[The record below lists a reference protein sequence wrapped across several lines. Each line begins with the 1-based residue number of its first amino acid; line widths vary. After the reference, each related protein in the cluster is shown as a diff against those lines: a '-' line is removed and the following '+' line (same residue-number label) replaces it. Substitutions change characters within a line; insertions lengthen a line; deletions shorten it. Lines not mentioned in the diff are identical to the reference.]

1 MGQYCVTG
9 NPTKSVA
16 ARSSP
21 LLALYLLFMRP
32 FSVVL
37 VLFAAACAKP
47 KVKVPEFLVAQ
58 TADTVIV
65 PVVNLGDAVPRSDGR
80 WVVLATNENEILV
93 VDFTTRKS
101 MPFPGITKEEVPGP
115 TRLIGAGDTL
125 IVSDWNLRRITAW
138 VAGEKRLTAWPVP
151 EGLRGAFPSARDAAG
166 QWYFELP
173 PIGGPDGAG
182 QKDSA
187 AIVRANSELTK
198 FDTIARLA
206 PPEIALSGPNGSQW
220 VRLALGG
227 QDAWGV
233 YPDGELWLAR
243 VFQNQLLWRKPGADT
258 AVRSPL
264 LPDPVRFVQ
273 EMDRQIYLRRFP
285 EENRAELSKR
295 PFAGVKPPFE
305 RAFATP
311 DRRIWLFKSGVAL
324 DSVRAFQVVDATGLL
339 LVVRVPSR
347 GVALGVDGSHILM
360 AEEFPGGIRLLRYP
374 VPKEALAS
382 K

>member
-1 MGQYCVTG
+1 
-9 NPTKSVA
+9 
-16 ARSSP
+16 
-21 LLALYLLFMRP
+21 MRP
-32 FSVVL
+32 SSVVL
-37 VLFAAACAKP
+37 VLLAAACAKP
-47 KVKVPEFLVAQ
+47 TVQVPEILVAQ
-58 TADTVIV
+58 TGDTIIV
-65 PVVNLGDAVPRSDGR
+65 PVVNLTDAVPRSDGR
-80 WVVLATNENEILV
+80 WVVLATDENQVLV
-93 VDFTTRKS
+93 VDFTTRKTI
-101 MPFPGITKEEVPGP
+101 PFPGVTGEEVPGP

-138 VAGEKRLTAWPVP
+138 VAGQKRLAAWPVP
-151 EGLRGAFPSARDAAG
+151 EALRGAFPSARDAAG

-187 AIVRANSELTK
+187 AIVRANTELTK
-198 FDTIARLA
+198 FDTLARLA
-206 PPEIALSGPNGSQW
+206 PPEIALSGPTESQW
-220 VRLALGG
+220 MRRALGG

-243 VFQNQLLWRKPGADT
+243 VFQNQVLWRKPGADT

-264 LPDPVRFVQ
+264 LPDPVLFVE

-295 PFAGVKPPFE
+295 PFAGAKPPFE
-305 RAFATP
+305 RAFAAP

-324 DSVRAFQVVDATGLL
+324 DSVRSFQVVDSTGLL
-339 LVVRVPSR
+339 LVVRLPSR
-347 GVALGVDGSHILM
+347 GVALGLDGKHILM
-360 AEEFPGGIRLLRYP
+360 GEEFPGGIRLLRYP
-374 VPKEALAS
+374 VPQEALAS